1 MCATRQASPRRPGL
15 RPGLAGLAALAVAA
29 GLAGTACLGP
39 GSGPGLGP
47 GPVAGT
53 GTDAG
58 PGLGTVDAPRGTN
71 DGPRG
76 AADPSRGTAE
86 APRGAAAALGLTG
99 DEVSAILAH
108 GPWPLPFVPDPTNR
122 VSGDPAAIALGRRLF
137 DDPRLSLDG
146 RRSCASCHRP
156 ELGFSDGL
164 PRSPAADGTPL
175 DRNAQGLLDARLQHW
190 FGWDGASDSLWAFV
204 VRPLAD
210 PRELGIG
217 PERLAALVDGDPG
230 LACLRRAAFG
240 AAPARPDR
248 VRVEVAKA
256 LAAYLETLDSPRTRF
271 DVFRDALARGD
282 TDAAAD
288 YPPPALRGL
297 RLFVGEGRCN
307 LCHLGPAFTNGEFH
321 DIGRPFMAAPGRPDP
336 GRHGGIRTVRADPHN
351 RLGRWSDAPPAAP
364 GRPDAAVR
372 IRHLAG
378 SHRNFGEFRVPG
390 LRAAVM
396 TAPYG
401 HDGSMATL
409 DDVVAH
415 YSALPV
421 ERLHADGE
429 ALLRPLNLDAARRG
443 DLVAFLESLSTPA
456 RAPAPLRSAANAPMS
471 GAQECPP

>member
-1 MCATRQASPRRPGL
+1 MPVTIHAPRHRSGL
-15 RPGLAGLAALAVAA
+15 RPALAALAVAA

-39 GSGPGLGP
+39 ATGGI
-47 GPVAGT
+47 AGT
-53 GTDAG
+53 ETGKGTETGANTG
-58 PGLGTVDAPRGTN
+58 ANT
-71 DGPRG
+71 G
-76 AADPSRGTAE
+76 AAAGAALDKKAADATD
-86 APRGAAAALGLTG
+86 GAAAALGLTG

-156 ELGFSDGL
+156 ELGFADGL
-164 PRSPAADGTPL
+164 PRSAAADGTPL

-190 FGWDGASDSLWAFV
+190 FGWDGGSDSLWAFV

-210 PRELGIG
+210 PRELGIE
-217 PERLAALVDGDPG
+217 PDRLAALVDGDPG

-240 AAPARPDR
+240 DTAARPDR
-248 VRVEVAKA
+248 IRVEVAKA
-256 LAAYLETLDSPRTRF
+256 IAAHLETLDSPRTRF
-271 DVFRDALARGD
+271 DAFRDALARGD
-282 TDAAAD
+282 AQAAAD
-288 YPPPALRGL
+288 YPAHALRGL
-297 RLFVGEGRCN
+297 RRFVGEGRCN

-351 RLGRWSDAPPAAP
+351 RLGPWSDAPPAAP

-372 IRHLAG
+372 TRHLAG

-390 LRAAVM
+390 LRAAAA

-409 DDVVAH
+409 DDVVSH
-415 YSALPV
+415 YSTLDI

-429 ALLRPLNLDAARRG
+429 ALLRPLKLDAAQRSE
-443 DLVAFLESLSTPA
+443 LVAFLQTLS
-456 RAPAPLRSAANAPMS
+456 APAPAMPPLRSAASAPMS